1 MRNDYTVFGGS
12 HALAEVADVEGS
24 ESEMHELVF
33 HNCQNCVAATS
44 LCLGNALARLN
55 KAAIFFTLLLPNRV
69 SWWKIK
75 RGGLVM
81 KQDPV
86 RRLASRLQ

>member
-55 KAAIFFTLLLPNRV
+55 K
-69 SWWKIK
+69 
-75 RGGLVM
+75 
-81 KQDPV
+81 
-86 RRLASRLQ
+86 